1 MRNII
6 FFAFLLVV
14 TALTGQNNSYY
25 YNGEKH
31 SLKVIPHYLYITVS
45 NKLDDFKSTL
55 ETEPVD
61 IITSDELLKCII
73 IDTRNVSVYN
83 RLWELCMADS
93 RVETISPVYGDAEQN
108 HLITCDSRVAVRLK
122 DGTTKSELDKILD
135 KFGCHIYSRSDQDTM
150 FFVLH
155 TSQRN
160 GASAIEVANL
170 MYESKLF
177 FVVSPDFR
185 ISGRMCETLA
195 NDPMYYEQWN
205 IPSTKTNLAWD
216 ITKGHGSIVIAQLDL
231 GVQLDHH
238 DLIENLVPGYNA
250 SWSDAPP
257 GSHRGHHHGTK
268 CAGVAV
274 AKQNNHIGI
283 SGIAPN
289 CKLMPI
295 YFGMRA
301 SEVYNAFQY
310 AIRNGASIIS
320 MSWILHT
327 FDDVTDLA
335 ISNAITQ
342 GRGGKGCVMVAA
354 SGAIP
359 DDVGQ
364 NLFPRNKKEVIV
376 VGSSLPNG
384 MRAGSYTY
392 YAEEC
397 PSDYGDW
404 MSIMAPGHE
413 VPTTTIGNDYEMGN
427 CTSIATPQVAAVA
440 ALMLSVNPDLTA
452 EQVRYILEST
462 AQKTGGYNY
471 ATHPDH
477 PNGTWHIEMGHGV
490 VDAYQA
496 VLAAQRLASI
506 ADLYVK
512 DASYDT
518 GLEPNATPG
527 SITSSPDIWVTDL
540 NGNPVSTL
548 TNGETYQVHVKVRN
562 RTGNP
567 FAGSADNTL
576 LLRWKAAST
585 VPDWKNG
592 WTTGSGC
599 GVADHGIVMQQPLG
613 NIPPYGSAV
622 YTTTWTA
629 PSFPGNSNCMAPT
642 NLNLYLAAIVN
653 DEGITVN
660 SNARN
665 YGMDEFIRQNNNVA
679 MRQFNL
685 ANLDVYIEPLIP
697 ILGAPVTLTG
707 GSSEPDAELTWRRAD
722 GTVLGTGETLDI
734 TPSAT
739 AERYVLEGYSP
750 SLGVSASDTLTLHPR
765 LGAILAVSPNPVA
778 GGQTEVSCRLAT
790 TLASATLQI
799 IAPSGTQLLSQPLT
813 PAADGTATAVLN
825 LQGIPTGHYQLRL
838 MTGTALVDAQTLVV
852 Q

>member
-1 MRNII
+1 
-6 FFAFLLVV
+6 
-14 TALTGQNNSYY
+14 
-25 YNGEKH
+25 
-31 SLKVIPHYLYITVS
+31 
-45 NKLDDFKSTL
+45 
-55 ETEPVD
+55 
-61 IITSDELLKCII
+61 
-73 IDTRNVSVYN
+73 
-83 RLWELCMADS
+83 
-93 RVETISPVYGDAEQN
+93 
-108 HLITCDSRVAVRLK
+108 
-122 DGTTKSELDKILD
+122 
-135 KFGCHIYSRSDQDTM
+135 
-150 FFVLH
+150 
-155 TSQRN
+155 
-160 GASAIEVANL
+160 
-170 MYESKLF
+170 
-177 FVVSPDFR
+177 
-185 ISGRMCETLA
+185 
-195 NDPMYYEQWN
+195 
-205 IPSTKTNLAWD
+205 
-216 ITKGHGSIVIAQLDL
+216 
-231 GVQLDHH
+231 
-238 DLIENLVPGYNA
+238 
-250 SWSDAPP
+250 
-257 GSHRGHHHGTK
+257 
-268 CAGVAV
+268 
-274 AKQNNHIGI
+274 
-283 SGIAPN
+283 
-289 CKLMPI
+289 
-295 YFGMRA
+295 
-301 SEVYNAFQY
+301 
-310 AIRNGASIIS
+310 
-320 MSWILHT
+320 
-327 FDDVTDLA
+327 
-335 ISNAITQ
+335 
-342 GRGGKGCVMVAA
+342 
-354 SGAIP
+354 
-359 DDVGQ
+359 
-364 NLFPRNKKEVIV
+364 
-376 VGSSLPNG
+376 
-384 MRAGSYTY
+384 
-392 YAEEC
+392 
-397 PSDYGDW
+397 
-404 MSIMAPGHE
+404 MAPSFD
-413 VPTTTIGNDYEMGN
+413 VPTTTIYGGYHLGRG
-427 CTSIATPQVAAVA
+427 TSIAAPQVAAVA
-440 ALMLSVNPDLTA
+440 GLMLSVNPDLTA

-629 PSFPGNSNCMAPT
+629 PSFPGNSNCMAPA

>member
-1 MRNII
+1 
-6 FFAFLLVV
+6 
-14 TALTGQNNSYY
+14 
-25 YNGEKH
+25 
-31 SLKVIPHYLYITVS
+31 
-45 NKLDDFKSTL
+45 
-55 ETEPVD
+55 
-61 IITSDELLKCII
+61 
-73 IDTRNVSVYN
+73 
-83 RLWELCMADS
+83 
-93 RVETISPVYGDAEQN
+93 
-108 HLITCDSRVAVRLK
+108 
-122 DGTTKSELDKILD
+122 
-135 KFGCHIYSRSDQDTM
+135 
-150 FFVLH
+150 
-155 TSQRN
+155 
-160 GASAIEVANL
+160 
-170 MYESKLF
+170 
-177 FVVSPDFR
+177 
-185 ISGRMCETLA
+185 
-195 NDPMYYEQWN
+195 
-205 IPSTKTNLAWD
+205 
-216 ITKGHGSIVIAQLDL
+216 
-231 GVQLDHH
+231 
-238 DLIENLVPGYNA
+238 
-250 SWSDAPP
+250 
-257 GSHRGHHHGTK
+257 
-268 CAGVAV
+268 
-274 AKQNNHIGI
+274 
-283 SGIAPN
+283 
-289 CKLMPI
+289 
-295 YFGMRA
+295 
-301 SEVYNAFQY
+301 
-310 AIRNGASIIS
+310 
-320 MSWILHT
+320 
-327 FDDVTDLA
+327 
-335 ISNAITQ
+335 
-342 GRGGKGCVMVAA
+342 
-354 SGAIP
+354 
-359 DDVGQ
+359 
-364 NLFPRNKKEVIV
+364 
-376 VGSSLPNG
+376 
-384 MRAGSYTY
+384 
-392 YAEEC
+392 
-397 PSDYGDW
+397 
-404 MSIMAPGHE
+404 
-413 VPTTTIGNDYEMGN
+413 MGN